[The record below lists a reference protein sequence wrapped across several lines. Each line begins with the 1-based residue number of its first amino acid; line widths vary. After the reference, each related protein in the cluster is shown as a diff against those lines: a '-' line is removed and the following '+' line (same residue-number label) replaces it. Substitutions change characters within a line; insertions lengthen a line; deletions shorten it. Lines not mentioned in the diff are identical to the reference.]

1 MTHFDFIL
9 ALGDDSTDEE
19 MFSVLPDWA
28 YTIHVGAAPTRAR
41 FGLHGPNEALEL
53 LEELVL
59 VSEMASLGKQKSKNP
74 KSPLE
79 LREPESST

>member
-1 MTHFDFIL
+1 
-9 ALGDDSTDEE
+9 
-19 MFSVLPDWA
+19 
-28 YTIHVGAAPTRAR
+28 
-41 FGLHGPNEALEL
+41 LHGPNEALEL